1 MDSSELIYV
10 STYTLTIIACGY
22 VPNGVKVILS
32 LTCSYVELFACCVNK
47 KINSRYDKLCLRES
61 ILYHTV

>member
-47 KINSRYDKLCLRES
+47 KINSTYDKL
-61 ILYHTV
+61 